1 MTVKRNAALG
11 FIFITILIDV
21 IGFGIII
28 PVLPALIKQL
38 TGGDI
43 TVAAKYGSWL
53 TFAYAIMM
61 FISSPFIGALSDR
74 YGRRPILLF
83 ALAGLGID
91 YLFQAFSPTITL
103 LFIGRLIAGITGASF
118 TTASAYIADISAPEK
133 RAQNFGMVG
142 VAFGLG
148 FIIGPAIGG
157 FCSEIGKHMGHTGMF
172 DWTVRLPFIVAAVFS
187 LLNVLYGFFVLP
199 ESLLPENRRKFD
211 IKRANPIGTLKQLKK
226 YKILI
231 GLSGSYFLLN
241 LGAHALQSNWA
252 YYTMYKFNWSSLTV
266 GLSLSVVGL
275 LVAAVQGGLI
285 RVTIPWLGEKNSV
298 FTGLSFYVAGM
309 ILFAFASKGWM
320 MFVFL
325 IPYCLGGIGGPAM
338 GGIMANEVPNNEQGE
353 LQGAL
358 SSLTS
363 ITAFLGPL
371 LMNNLFAWFTGDKAP
386 FRFPGMPFIAGAVC
400 GLLAILFAIP
410 SLSHYHK
417 RKQAEK
423 AETAEA

>member
-61 FISSPFIGALSDR
+61 FISSPFIGSLSDR
-74 YGRRPILLF
+74 YGRRPIMLF

-118 TTASAYIADISAPEK
+118 TTSSAYIADISAPEK

-148 FIIGPAIGG
+148 FIVGPAIGG

-172 DWTVRLPFIVAAVFS
+172 DWTVRLPFVVAAVFS

-211 IKRANPIGTLKQLKK
+211 IRRANPVGTLKQLRK
-226 YKILI
+226 YKVLI
-231 GLSGSYFLLN
+231 GLSASYFLLN
-241 LGAHALQSNWA
+241 LGSHALQSNWS
-252 YYTMYKFNWSSLTV
+252 YYTIYKFNWSSLMV
-266 GLSLSVVGL
+266 GLSLSVVGV

-309 ILFAFASKGWM
+309 ILFAFASQGWM

-338 GGIMANEVPNNEQGE
+338 GGIMANAVPNNEQGE

-358 SSLTS
+358 SSLMS

-371 LMNNLFAWFTGDKAP
+371 LMNNLFAWFTGDSAP
-386 FRFPGMPFIAGAVC
+386 FKFPGMPFIAGGLC
-400 GLLAILFAIP
+400 GLLAILFAIAP
-410 SLSHYHK
+410 LRHYH
-417 RKQAEK
+417 REKQAEK
-423 AETAEA
+423 AAG